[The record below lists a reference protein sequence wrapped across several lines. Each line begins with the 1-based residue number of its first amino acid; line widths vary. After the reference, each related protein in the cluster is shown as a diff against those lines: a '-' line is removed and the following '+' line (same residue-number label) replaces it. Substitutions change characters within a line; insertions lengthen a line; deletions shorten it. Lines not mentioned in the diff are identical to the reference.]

1 MRKTVASG
9 LEEILDSFLKER
21 SEIDTEVSELL
32 NKRKAIDD
40 QIANINETYITLTGK
55 NYEKLSE
62 LRPAADLAEELLME
76 FGELHVD
83 RMLELM
89 AERKLLGNRE
99 IPKQSLV
106 STLVRYI
113 QQKKRF
119 KRVEG
124 KPNTFALIKEGE

>member
-1 MRKTVASG
+1 MKKTVASG
-9 LEEILDSFLKER
+9 LEEMLDSFLKER
-21 SEIDTEVSELL
+21 GDIDIQINKLL
-32 NKRKAIDD
+32 NERKAIDD
-40 QIANINETYITLTGK
+40 QIANVNETYITLTGK
-55 NYEKLSE
+55 SYEKLSG

-124 KPNTFALIKEGE
+124 KPNTFALRKEGE

>member
-1 MRKTVASG
+1 MKKTVASG
-9 LEEILDSFLKER
+9 LEEMLDSFFEKR
-21 SEIDTEVSELL
+21 GDIDTQINALL
-32 NKRKAIDD
+32 GERKSIDD
-40 QIANINETYITLTGK
+40 QITNVNNTYISLTGK
-55 NYEKLSE
+55 SYEKLSE

-124 KPNTFALIKEGE
+124 KPNTFALMKEGE